1 MSREVVYYG
10 ERGILNSIVLD
21 TQGDIAKQKQFLRTI
36 VLGDKSKLEWVD
48 DVEMFKYFVEPCFDQ
63 FGKVDLI
70 IESDII
76 HYNISIELSKVDSIS
91 IPNKAYDI
99 EK

>member
-48 DVEMFKYFVEPCFDQ
+48 DVEMVKYFVERCFDQ

-70 IESDII
+70 IEATTKRND
-76 HYNISIELSKVDSIS
+76 
-91 IPNKAYDI
+91 
-99 EK
+99 